1 MCSSDLSV
9 IYKESEEIK
18 RSNDFTLM
26 NELSDAIR
34 FDKGLYLVYQP
45 KTCLKSGQ
53 PVGLEALIRWTH
65 PVRGELSPA
74 AFVPMA
80 EQTDL
85 LHEMTE
91 WVIDTTI
98 ACLKRLNRQ
107 NIQLPVTINV
117 SLNDF
122 AKSNFADL
130 LESKMLEARLPNNLL
145 GIECLETER
154 IIENAQ
160 ALSGLHRLYEKGF
173 NISLDDFGTGYSN
186 ISYLRRMPLDVIKLD
201 RSLISGVLKDAS
213 SLIIARSI
221 IKMLKELDYTVLAEG
236 VEDAEVATLLSDFG
250 CDQAQGYFF
259 AKPLSDP
266 ELDIWLHRRLW
277 N

>member
-1 MCSSDLSV
+1 
-9 IYKESEEIK
+9 
-18 RSNDFTLM
+18 
-26 NELSDAIR
+26 
-34 FDKGLYLVYQP
+34 
-45 KTCLKSGQ
+45 
-53 PVGLEALIRWTH
+53 
-65 PVRGELSPA
+65 
-74 AFVPMA
+74 
-80 EQTDL
+80 
-85 LHEMTE
+85 
-91 WVIDTTI
+91 
-98 ACLKRLNRQ
+98 
-107 NIQLPVTINV
+107 
-117 SLNDF
+117 
-122 AKSNFADL
+122 
-130 LESKMLEARLPNNLL
+130 MLEARLPNNLL

-266 ELDIWLHRRLW
+266 ELDIWLQRRLK